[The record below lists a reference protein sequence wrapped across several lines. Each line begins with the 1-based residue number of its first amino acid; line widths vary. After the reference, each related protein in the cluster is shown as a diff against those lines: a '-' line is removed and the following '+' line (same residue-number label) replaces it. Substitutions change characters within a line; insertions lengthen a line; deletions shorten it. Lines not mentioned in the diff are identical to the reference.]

1 MSIIQ
6 IICFVDQKLDRI
18 YLLRRA
24 YGDDFKTPAA
34 DFGPWETVDTYHNQ
48 SMISWYGSVSIVII
62 EHLGGGSN
70 TPNPVTR
77 PQTKEAIL
85 YLTWLVC

>member
-6 IICFVDQKLDRI
+6 IICVVDQKLDRI

-34 DFGPWETVDTYHNQ
+34 DFGPWETVETYHNQ

-62 EHLGGGSN
+62 EHVGGVP
-70 TPNPVTR
+70 T
-77 PQTKEAIL
+77 PQTQFQDLRLKRQFCI
-85 YLTWLVC
+85 

>member
-6 IICFVDQKLDRI
+6 IICVVDQKLDRI

-24 YGDDFKTPAA
+24 YGEDFKTP

-48 SMISWYGSVSIVII
+48 SMISWYGSVSSVII
-62 EHLGGGSN
+62 EYVGGEVQ
-70 TPNPVTR
+70 T
-77 PQTKEAIL
+77 PQTQFQDLRLKRSFCI
-85 YLTWLVC
+85 

>member
-6 IICFVDQKLDRI
+6 IICVVDQKLDRI

-24 YGDDFKTPAA
+24 YGDDFKTP

-48 SMISWYGSVSIVII
+48 SMISWYGSVST
-62 EHLGGGSN
+62 N
-70 TPNPVTR
+70 TANPVPR
-77 PQTKEAIL
+77 PQTEEAIL